1 MMDSREKK
9 TFKGSYK
16 RLLLIVVFIMLVIL
30 SLMIGASTQV
40 TFSNLFKGDKDAWFI
55 FVQSR
60 IPRTIAI
67 VLTSSAVSVAGLIMQ
82 TINRNKF
89 ISPQT
94 AGTTDAAALGILIAF
109 LLVRTQTKGIQ
120 FVFAFA
126 FSLAFTGLFIY
137 IIQKIKFKNI
147 VYVPLIGLM
156 YGSLIASFTTVV
168 AQSFGLQQI
177 LGTLNLGSFTGVTLS
192 NFKLIFWVIPPLI
205 ISIIYAT
212 KFSIVALGEDL
223 AKNLGVRYE
232 RVMIIGLIVVSLISA
247 STFIVVGPLPFIGLI
262 IPNIVSLFYGD
273 NFKKNIIDM
282 ALFGSIFV
290 MVNDIISRI
299 LIPNG
304 EVAISFTMGITGA
317 VIFLYLIFRRVKHA

>member
-1 MMDSREKK
+1 M
-9 TFKGSYK
+9 
-16 RLLLIVVFIMLVIL
+16 
-30 SLMIGASTQV
+30 
-40 TFSNLFKGDKDAWFI
+40 
-55 FVQSR
+55 
-60 IPRTIAI
+60 
-67 VLTSSAVSVAGLIMQ
+67 
-82 TINRNKF
+82 
-89 ISPQT
+89 
-94 AGTTDAAALGILIAF
+94 
-109 LLVRTQTKGIQ
+109 
-120 FVFAFA
+120 
-126 FSLAFTGLFIY
+126 
-137 IIQKIKFKNI
+137 
-147 VYVPLIGLM
+147 
-156 YGSLIASFTTVV
+156 
-168 AQSFGLQQI
+168 
-177 LGTLNLGSFTGVTLS
+177 
-192 NFKLIFWVIPPLI
+192 
-205 ISIIYAT
+205 